1 MTTCAEYENVF
12 KEEIEAVADAE
23 DFLLECAEC
32 DLMWPNTGSL
42 SVPLVL
48 EVTCLECFGI
58 PGAKGFLVDEGK
70 VLK

>member
-48 EVTCLECFGI
+48 EVTCLE
-58 PGAKGFLVDEGK
+58 
-70 VLK
+70 